1 MDQRPHNTLA
11 VHPLRNMRI
20 RFIKSAETHVL
31 RQHVLRPTQAIAEM
45 EWSHDDAE
53 GSFHLGA
60 EEDRDGSDDRLI
72 SVASFVRER
81 CLQLPGSHQYR
92 LRGMAT
98 AQEHRGKG
106 IGAALLRFGLE
117 HLHHLK
123 ADLVW
128 CNAREG
134 ALGFYEREGF
144 TSQGAAF
151 MIEGIGLHHLLFRQ
165 L

>member
-1 MDQRPHNTLA
+1 
-11 VHPLRNMRI
+11 MRI
-20 RFIKSAETHVL
+20 RFIQPAETHRL
-31 RQHVLRPTQAIAEM
+31 RQSVLRPKQAVAEM
-45 EWSHDDAE
+45 AWPLDAAE

-60 EEDRDGSDDRLI
+60 EEDREGSDDRLI
-72 SVASFVRER
+72 SIASFVRDR
-81 CLQLPGSHQYR
+81 CEQLPGSHQYR

-106 IGAALLRFGLE
+106 IGAALLRYGLE
-117 HLHHLK
+117 HLHHLN

-128 CNAREG
+128 CNAREV

-151 MIEGIGLHHLLFRQ
+151 MIEGIGLHHLMFRQ

>member
-1 MDQRPHNTLA
+1 
-11 VHPLRNMRI
+11 MRI
-20 RFIKSAETHVL
+20 RFIKPPETHDV
-31 RQHVLRPTQAIAEM
+31 RQRVLRPMQAVAEM
-45 EWSHDDAE
+45 AWPLDDAE

-60 EEDRDGSDDRLI
+60 EVDRDGSDDRLI
-72 SVASFVRER
+72 SVVSFVREH
-81 CLQLPGSHQYR
+81 CVQLPGSHQYR

-106 IGAALLRFGLE
+106 MGAALLRSGLE

-128 CNAREG
+128 CNAREA

-151 MIEGIGLHHLLFRQ
+151 LIEGIGLHHLMFRQ